1 MVPTKSPKGLSL
13 KISLCNC
20 LLLLL
25 LTAKDAVTADSDD
38 CSTDLTQYG
47 MSPDA
52 VKRSS
57 VAAKLS
63 YLVYF
68 DENPELGEEPDFLK
82 EFYEQNKKDL
92 VFLESGIDAVS
103 TTQIRNEFCVAAF
116 RGTTAGYDDLVS
128 NLDFD
133 GAEFKMGNAAG
144 NTNAVC
150 DIHSGYQDSY
160 FNFEHR
166 SVVESFLLNC
176 SESCP
181 ECDVVLTGHSQGGG
195 LAEVAALYYKNF
207 TASNVAA
214 SNPEKLYVITFGAPQ
229 SIGLGC
235 SSMFTKQEQCGFYH
249 YVMTMKGI
257 IRGLVYDPAPMI
269 APNLL
274 STMNLLGETYNNSY
288 FRQGGIAFL
297 GQELFLNADKP
308 LSLALGP
315 FGDHRGVNVTKY
327 DFTAKAHSSTNYMN
341 VLEKQSESFPSN
353 DADYGCYLPTNGF
366 SVGSLCNTDEGDL
379 HCIEGVSECES
390 DDFLGLEYTCR
401 EIDGSSTTQ
410 SDNWDNFC
418 PKPCADDEDFRLKEE
433 NKKDCDWVKKQH
445 QKGKKIC
452 ARTGVK
458 DACPRACGICTPAC
472 ANNEAFRF
480 NDKNK
485 KDCNWVKKRHQNG
498 KNICA
503 KVENDCPEACDA
515 CLAPWGV
522 WKNDGEE

>member
-92 VFLESGIDAVS
+92 VFLESGIDAVY

-116 RGTTAGYDDLVS
+116 RGTTAGYDDVVS
-128 NLDFD
+128 NLDVD
-133 GAEFKMGNAAG
+133 AAEFKMGNAAG

-160 FNFEHR
+160 FNFQHR

-214 SNPEKLYVITFGAPQ
+214 SNPEKFYVITFGAPQ

-257 IRGLVYDPAPMI
+257 ISGLVYDPVPMI
-269 APNLL
+269 TFNLL

-288 FRQGGIAFL
+288 FREGGIAFL

-308 LSLALGP
+308 SSLALGP
-315 FGDHRGVNVTKY
+315 FGDHRGVDVTKY
-327 DFTAKAHSSTNYMN
+327 DITATAHSSTNYMN
-341 VLEKQSESFPSN
+341 VLEKQSESLE
-353 DADYGCYLPTNGF
+353 YGCYLPTNGF
-366 SVGSLCNTDEGDL
+366 SV
-379 HCIEGVSECES
+379 
-390 DDFLGLEYTCR
+390 

-418 PKPCADDEDFRLKEE
+418 PKPCADDEDFRFKEK